1 LETINDD
8 SISSLEDRGDVTQLT
23 IVKLKELRKAFVDA
37 GAGLKFDFLIL
48 TGLLPIKDFPSD
60 VCLVVDDFV
69 FVVEGKSLVLK
80 DFNAK
85 ALWFTFF
92 PRPEELIKAVQ
103 NLLVYMGLQ
112 LTEFEFAQGYG
123 FIENLH
129 ATLKSLADANGFRTP
144 FMDSPAWSREDKIL
158 VADWL
163 VFASFWPP
171 GYTRGT
177 ITRMFMEKEGFF
189 KGSGFG
195 NLNITPDEEE
205 KIYEKMVGCED
216 LENAYKIGRDLIEER
231 LPYNEKFFILRL
243 DSNGKEV

>member
-1 LETINDD
+1 LEKISDD
-8 SISSLEDRGDVTQLT
+8 SISALEDRGDVTQLT

-37 GAGLKFDFLIL
+37 GSGLKFDFLIL

-60 VCLVVDDFV
+60 VCLVVDDFL

-85 ALWFTFF
+85 ALWLAFFT
-92 PRPEELIKAVQ
+92 RPEDLIKAVQ
-103 NLLVYMGLQ
+103 NLLSYMGLQ

-129 ATLKSLADANGFRTP
+129 ATLKSLAEANGFRTP
-144 FMDSPAWSREDKIL
+144 FMHSPAWNRAEKL
-158 VADWL
+158 FVADWL
-163 VFASFWPP
+163 VCANFWLPAHEK
-171 GYTRGT
+171 GT

-189 KGSGFG
+189 KGAGFG

-205 KIYEKMVGCED
+205 KIYEKMVNCED
-216 LENAYKIGRDLIEER
+216 FDNAYMIGRSFIDGR
-231 LPYNEKFFILRL
+231 LP
-243 DSNGKEV
+243 